1 MTQAPDGATYRILVG
16 AAYDDTG
23 ENALR
28 MAVDLARHRPRV
40 ELHVA
45 HVIPESVFASY
56 TTNVEDR
63 ARLFATHP
71 MNLVDFA
78 KPFLVDTLGDVAVHV
93 RVGDPAPVLLQL
105 ALDYD
110 ADVLV
115 VGTHDQ
121 RGLERLV
128 LDSVARALL
137 EAGRY
142 PIAIAMPP
150 QFQGM
155 TKTALSTP
163 ECADCV
169 AVRKTSGGREL
180 WCPRHA
186 KLHVATSLKRHGDH
200 WVPMGGLDP
209 GLIA

>member
-1 MTQAPDGATYRILVG
+1 MTQAADGATYRILVG

-40 ELHVA
+40 VLHVA

-56 TTNVEDR
+56 TTNVDDR

-78 KPFLVDTLGDVAVHV
+78 RPFLIDGLDVAVHV
-93 RVGDPAPVLLQL
+93 RVGDPAQALLQL

-115 VGTHDQ
+115 VGTHGR

-128 LDSVARALL
+128 LGSVARALL
-137 EAGRY
+137 EAGRC

-155 TKTALSTP
+155 TKTVLPTP
-163 ECADCV
+163 ECADCT
-169 AVRKTSGGREL
+169 ALRKTSGGRDL

-186 KLHVATSLKRHGDH
+186 KLHVATSLKRQGDH

-209 GLIA
+209 GLTA